1 MSFGLSRNGFKRKRY
16 ADVFSESERRAKE
29 MFGEDINTAAWTPV
43 GIILRIHSFTVAQ
56 LWQETENS
64 YNSGFVHK
72 SEGKT
77 LSGVAMNQ
85 LVRRRP
91 AEFAS
96 GVLNFTGD
104 EGTEIPEG
112 SLFSNDDGVTYRLAE
127 RVVIS
132 EDTTDGTVVALEAGA
147 LSNSPANTVT
157 EIDTPVAGLDEVTN
171 LQAIA
176 GGRDEETDGE
186 LRDRYDRS
194 LTSGGSPTTNG
205 IRAAVLSVEG
215 VRTATV
221 IDNTT
226 NESVNGRP
234 PKSFETYVL
243 GGESEDI
250 AREIFR
256 RRAAGI
262 EAHGDELVEIE
273 DDSGNIVPIKFSRA
287 EEVQL
292 DIEVDITVNNEY
304 PSNGHELVRSAI
316 IEYIGGTDEDG
327 NIYTGLQ
334 TGQDVVYSRLISI
347 VHRVP
352 GVASVDSLTLNGE
365 SGNISIDAIQVAQ
378 TNYEQVVVS

>member
-16 ADVFSESERRAKE
+16 ADVFNESERRAKE

-96 GVLNFTGD
+96 GVLLFTGD

-132 EDTTDGTVVALEAGA
+132 DDTTHGTVVALEAGA

-171 LQAIA
+171 PRAIA

-186 LRDRYDRS
+186 LRNRYDRS
-194 LTSGGSPTTNG
+194 LTSGGSPTTK
-205 IRAAVLSVEG
+205 RHSCC
-215 VRTATV
+215 
-221 IDNTT
+221 
-226 NESVNGRP
+226 RP
-234 PKSFETYVL
+234 
-243 GGESEDI
+243 
-250 AREIFR
+250 
-256 RRAAGI
+256 
-262 EAHGDELVEIE
+262 
-273 DDSGNIVPIKFSRA
+273 
-287 EEVQL
+287 
-292 DIEVDITVNNEY
+292 
-304 PSNGHELVRSAI
+304 
-316 IEYIGGTDEDG
+316 
-327 NIYTGLQ
+327 
-334 TGQDVVYSRLISI
+334 
-347 VHRVP
+347 
-352 GVASVDSLTLNGE
+352 
-365 SGNISIDAIQVAQ
+365 
-378 TNYEQVVVS
+378 